1 MTIFQKNSNWHTHIS
16 QKFTLTYTNSI
27 DEDIQF
33 QQILAQYKCIKIK
46 KLTSFYSMKCIN

>member
-16 QKFTLTYTNSI
+16 QKFTLIYTNTI